1 MSLYGAMPLWVVLSS
16 MLASVIIF
24 ALGEDRRRM
33 RTFINLAA
41 AVIKLI
47 LVGIMLAGVARGDQF
62 GVRFALAPGLE
73 FALHADSLTMLL
85 ITLSAILWLV
95 TTIYAIG
102 YLEDSPNRARFFGFF
117 SLCVAATM
125 GVASA
130 ANLFTFFI
138 FYELLTLSTWPLVVH
153 RGTPKALRA
162 GSKYLAYTLSGGTVL
177 LIGIIGLHAIAGPF
191 DFVHGGFVTGDMAPR
206 SVLIALF
213 VLMLAGTGVKAAF
226 FPLHSWLPAAM
237 VAPAPVSALL
247 HAVAVVK
254 VGIFGV
260 ARLVFDVYGL
270 ELTAALGM
278 DHLLAG
284 IAAFT
289 ILYGSVRALGAVNI
303 KQRLA
308 WSTVSQVSYI
318 GLGIGIGGPLAIVGG
333 LAHLVHQGLMK
344 ITLFFCAGNLSEIHE
359 VKNVDQ
365 MDGIGWRMPWTM
377 GAFTFAALGMIGVP
391 PIAGFITKWY
401 LGLGGATTGAWWV
414 IGVLVASTLLNAAY
428 FLPMLRRAW
437 FVAPAEGHTDRREAP
452 PSLLVPALVTVLLA
466 VGSGFL
472 AGMPMSPLQ
481 WVMLISERFFQ

>member
-1 MSLYGAMPLWVVLSS
+1 MSLYAALPLWVVLSS
-16 MLASVIIF
+16 VLASVTIF
-24 ALGEDRRRM
+24 ALGEDQRRL
-33 RTFINLAA
+33 RTFINIAV

-47 LVGIMLAGVARGDQF
+47 LVAIMLAGVARGDEF
-62 GVRFALAPGLE
+62 GVRFAMAPGLE
-73 FALHADSLTMLL
+73 FALHADALSMLL

-153 RGTPKALRA
+153 RGTPAALAA
-162 GSKYLAYTLSGGTVL
+162 GRKYLAYTLSGGTVL
-177 LIGIIGLHAIAGPF
+177 LVGIISLHSIAGSG
-191 DFVHGGFVTGDMAPR
+191 DFVQGGFVTSDMASPATL
-206 SVLIALF
+206 SVLF
-213 VLMLAGTGVKAAF
+213 VLLLAGTGVKAAF
-226 FPLHSWLPAAM
+226 FPLHSWLPVAM

-260 ARLVFDVYGL
+260 ARLVFDVYGF
-270 ELTAALGM
+270 ELTAALGL

-289 ILYGSVRALGAVNI
+289 IVYGSIRALGAGNI

-318 GLGIGIGGPLAIVGG
+318 GLGIAIAGPLATIGG

-344 ITLFFCAGNLSEIHE
+344 ITLFFCAGNLSETHE
-359 VKNVDQ
+359 IKNIDQ

-377 GAFTFAALGMIGVP
+377 GAFTFAAMGMIGVP
-391 PIAGFITKWY
+391 PMAGFVTKWY

-428 FLPMLRRAW
+428 FLPLLRRAW
-437 FVAPAEGHTDRREAP
+437 FVAPAGHDTGRKEAI
-452 PSLLVPALVTVLLA
+452 PSLLVPTLVTGLLA
-466 VGSGFL
+466 VGAGFL

-481 WVMLISERFFQ
+481 WVILISERFYS

>member
-1 MSLYGAMPLWVVLSS
+1 MSLYAAMPLWVVLSS
-16 MLASVIIF
+16 LLASVIIF
-24 ALGEDRRRM
+24 ALGDEWRRT
-33 RTFINLAA
+33 RTFTNIAA

-47 LVGIMLAGVARGDQF
+47 LVGIMLAGVARGDDF
-62 GVRFALAPGLE
+62 GMRVTLAPGLE
-73 FALHADSLTMLL
+73 FVLHADALTMLL

-130 ANLFTFFI
+130 GNLFTFFI

-153 RGTPKALRA
+153 RGTPRALRA
-162 GSKYLAYTLSGGTVL
+162 GKKYLAYTLSGGTML
-177 LIGIIGLHAIAGPF
+177 LIGIIGLHVVAGPV
-191 DFVHGGFVTGDMAPR
+191 DFVHGGFVTEHTASRP
-206 SVLIALF
+206 VLTLLF
-213 VLMLAGTGVKAAF
+213 LLMLAGTGVKAAL
-226 FPLHSWLPAAM
+226 FPLHAWLPTAM

-260 ARLVFDVYGL
+260 ARLVYDVYGL
-270 ELTAALGM
+270 ELTALLGM
-278 DHLLAG
+278 DHVLAG
-284 IAAFT
+284 VAAFT
-289 ILYGSVRALGAVNI
+289 IIYGSVQALFAGNI

-318 GLGIGIGGPLAIVGG
+318 GLGIAIAGPLATIGG
-333 LAHLVHQGLMK
+333 LVHLVHQGLMK
-344 ITLFFCAGNLSEIHE
+344 ITLFFCAGNLSKTHEIKE
-359 VKNVDQ
+359 IAQ
-365 MDGIGWRMPWTM
+365 MDGVGWRMPWTM
-377 GAFTFAALGMIGVP
+377 GAFTFAALSMIGVP
-391 PIAGFITKWY
+391 PMAGFISKWY
-401 LGLGGATTGAWWV
+401 LGLGGAASGDYWV

-437 FVAPAEGHTDRREAP
+437 FVEPVAGATERREAP
-452 PSLLVPALVTVLLA
+452 LSLLVPTLITGLLA

-472 AGMPMSPLQ
+472 AGMPLSPLQ
-481 WVMLISERFFQ
+481 WVILISERI